1 VVGAYLDASV
11 LASLLLEEA
20 TSDQVDRWL
29 SEADRRLVVS
39 DLASAEVSSAVSLA
53 VRTQQEDVSGGRQL
67 LADFDAWLKAAAVVR
82 VDINPGDIRTADH
95 FVRRF
100 ELKLRTPDAIHA
112 AVAQRLGATL
122 ITLDRRLLRAASALG
137 VEAISPAGPE

>member
-1 VVGAYLDASV
+1 MVGAYLDASV
-11 LASLLLEEA
+11 LAALLLEET

-39 DLASAEVSSAVSLA
+39 DLASAEVSSAVSRA
-53 VRTQQEDVSGGRQL
+53 VRTQREDESGGRQL
-67 LADFDAWLKAAAVVR
+67 LADFDAWMKAAAVLR
-82 VDINPGDIRTADH
+82 VDINPDDIRTADH

-122 ITLDRRLLRAASALG
+122 ITLDRRLLGAASALG